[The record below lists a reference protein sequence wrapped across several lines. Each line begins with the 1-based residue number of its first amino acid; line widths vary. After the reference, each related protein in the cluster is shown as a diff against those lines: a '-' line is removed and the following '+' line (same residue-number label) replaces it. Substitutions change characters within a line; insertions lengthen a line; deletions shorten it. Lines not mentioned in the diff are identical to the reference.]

1 MNKRELK
8 KGESLWK
15 QGEAAGT
22 VAVVESGAFGV
33 VVEKR
38 LTGLMSKGMVIGEGA
53 ILGSKVSPR
62 HRTASVFA
70 LTGTAAVSEVGVAD
84 LEQAVA
90 NGDRFLVGP
99 ILVTLVGQICRNCL
113 LLIESQHED
122 PMISGPVNALMAETV
137 KAFRAQPAVESWDQF
152 AHEIGILVA
161 SRDYTDDLRAKLD
174 VDGSD
179 RAAIKRA
186 SEAVR
191 EQFKDHESLAALVAL
206 IDSERHKNDV
216 AASAGDDDE
225 LAVLIR
231 G

>member
-1 MNKRELK
+1 MNKRELR

-22 VAVVESGAFGV
+22 VAVVEAGAFGV
-33 VVEKR
+33 VVDKR

-53 ILGSKVSPR
+53 ILGSKDSPR
-62 HRTASVFA
+62 QRTASVFA
-70 LTGTAAVSEVGVAD
+70 LTGTASVSEVSVVD
-84 LEQAVA
+84 LKQAVA

-113 LLIESQHED
+113 LLVEAQHED
-122 PMISGPVNALMAETV
+122 PMILGPVSALMVETV
-137 KAFRAQPAVESWDQF
+137 KAFRAQPAVESWDRLVR
-152 AHEIGILVA
+152 EIGILSA
-161 SRDYTDDLRAKLD
+161 SRDYTDDLRATLGI
-174 VDGSD
+174 DGSD
-179 RAAIKRA
+179 RGAIKRA

-191 EQFKDHESLAALVAL
+191 EQFKEHESLAALIEL
-206 IDSERHKNDV
+206 IDSERHKNDL